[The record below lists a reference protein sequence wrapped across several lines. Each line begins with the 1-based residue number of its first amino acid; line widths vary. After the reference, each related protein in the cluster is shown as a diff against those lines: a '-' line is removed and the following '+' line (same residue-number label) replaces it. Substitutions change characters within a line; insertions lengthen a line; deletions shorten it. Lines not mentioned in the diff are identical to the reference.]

1 MFEWLLSAPAYVKVG
16 LSFLGILLANGI
28 GLPLGAAILLFS
40 LLLSLW
46 SGTGLAGLAA
56 QIADL
61 TKPDNYLLTAIVF
74 LLLLF
79 AEALNQSGRMARA
92 IGVLKTWFS
101 SRRLLLA
108 GMPAL
113 IGLLPMPG
121 GALFSAPLVGSA
133 DERNELDPRH
143 KVAINY
149 WFRHIWE
156 YWWPLYPGVIL
167 AIRYSGLP
175 LETFFLVQIPFTLVA
190 VGGGYLFILRKVKK
204 GDHSDAGERRLNARE
219 VFSSL
224 GPLVLLVFISL
235 AGSLALPLVGITG
248 TLANLLAML
257 AGLIM
262 ALVLIFAADRN
273 AFAPSLAL
281 FKATNTWLLLLL
293 VVSIQIF
300 SGVLQHPLDGAGA
313 TLVSLMRDELIGSGV
328 PLLTVIMVIPFISGL
343 VTGVAFGF
351 VGASFPIVFGLLGAA
366 PGTAVI
372 AATTA
377 CAYAF
382 GYMGMMVSPLHVCF
396 IVTGEYFKCSL
407 YSSYR
412 YIIGPIA
419 VVLLASLLLS
429 ALYYLVL

>member
-1 MFEWLLSAPAYVKVG
+1 MFEWLLSTPTYVKVG
-16 LSFLGILLANGI
+16 LSFLGILLSNGI

-40 LLLSLW
+40 LVLSLW
-46 SGTGLAGLAA
+46 SGTGPDGLAS
-56 QIADL
+56 QIMNL
-61 TKPDNYLLTAIVF
+61 TKPDNYLLTVIV
-74 LLLLF
+74 LLLLFF
-79 AEALNQSGRMARA
+79 AEALNKSGRMARA

-101 SRRLLLA
+101 SKRLLLA

-133 DERNELDPRH
+133 DDREELDPRH

-175 LETFFLVQIPFTLVA
+175 LETFFLVQIPFTFVA
-190 VGGGYLFILRKVKK
+190 IGGGYFFILRRVKK
-204 GDHSDAGERRLNARE
+204 GDHSDAGGKRLNAFE
-219 VFSSL
+219 VLSSL
-224 GPLVLLVFISL
+224 GPLAALVFISL
-235 AGSLALPLVGITG
+235 AGSVALPLVGISG
-248 TLANLLAML
+248 TLASLLAML
-257 AGLIM
+257 AGLVT
-262 ALVLIFAADRN
+262 ALAFIFAADRN
-273 AFAPSLAL
+273 AFVPSLSL
-281 FKATNTWLLLLL
+281 FKQTSTWLLLLL
-293 VVSIQIF
+293 VAAIQIF
-300 SGVLQHPLDGAGA
+300 SGVLQHPLDGAGT
-313 TLVSLMRDELIGSGV
+313 TLVSLMRDELTGSGV
-328 PLLTVIMVIPFISGL
+328 PLMTVIMVIPFISGL

-351 VGASFPIVFGLLGAA
+351 VGASFPIVFGLIGPA

-407 YSSYR
+407 YGSYR
-412 YIIGPIA
+412 YIIGPIG

-429 ALYYLVL
+429 GLYYLVL